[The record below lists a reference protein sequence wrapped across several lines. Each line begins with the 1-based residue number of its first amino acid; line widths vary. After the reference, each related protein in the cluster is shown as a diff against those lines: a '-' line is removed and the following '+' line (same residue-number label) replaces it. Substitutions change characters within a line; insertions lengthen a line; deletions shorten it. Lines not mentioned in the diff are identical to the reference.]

1 VDTNKPEEISED
13 QILDLDDLD
22 TDEESTVSVKE
33 NNPIIS
39 IKNTL
44 KALAQAVSNGNISSH
59 QAKQFRKDLGIFQ
72 GHFTGKKDDSVKRK
86 RIRKLAKKA
95 RNVTRSNGF
104 KGQKMAKGKR

>member
-1 VDTNKPEEISED
+1 MDTNKEEISED

-22 TDEESTVSVKE
+22 TNEGSTISLKE
-33 NNPIIS
+33 NNPIVS

-72 GHFTGKKDDSVKRK
+72 GAFTGKKEDLVKRK
-86 RIRKLAKKA
+86 RIRKLARKA
-95 RNVTRSNGF
+95 RQVTRSNGF